1 MPFFGS
7 LLARAAR
14 LWWYSSAEIPG
25 VRSPGAIR
33 CGCVSWSG
41 CPNWHSAADTRVL
54 IAGKVALLRDATRG
68 LGRHACMLA
77 CRGRN
82 RLLLM
87 VVGIER
93 AQGSAANHRNAQV
106 RSPRIGRLSLRT
118 AESQLALRSRTS
130 SKVCTTATSCAFHNL
145 LVFMCSRQLHT
156 RRLCVTSLQAACH
169 R

>member
-41 CPNWHSAADTRVL
+41 CPNWHSAADTSVL
-54 IAGKVALLRDATRG
+54 MAGSADLLRNAARG

-106 RSPRIGRLSLRT
+106 RSPCIGCLSLRT
-118 AESQLALRSRTS
+118 AESRLALRSLTS
-130 SKVCTTATSCAFHNL
+130 SMHGRHFVCLSQAIGVHVLQATSHKAPLRHI
-145 LVFMCSRQLHT
+145 
-156 RRLCVTSLQAACH
+156 AASCMSH